1 VNTPQLNATSAW
13 IRSRER
19 IWRQWSSGRQAR
31 PHGLRIEQAQ
41 SYVDQYRLL
50 ASDLATARRLLPRSA
65 TTAALESLYA
75 ATHASIDRSS
85 RQTLTGLRT
94 LLRVGIP
101 ASMRELRPTLA
112 WIALLFVVSSGAGY
126 WLIAQY
132 PELIGLVASSEMID
146 KVEHGQLWTEGL
158 FNVAP
163 SSIISVRILSNN
175 IAVSLFAF
183 CAGIFFGLGAFY
195 ITAING
201 LMLGALFAYTRQ
213 HGLDGELLRFVAAH
227 GPVEISVM
235 CIAAAAGSA
244 IGESLIRPDGPTR
257 RESLQRAANRIGPA
271 LIACALL
278 LIVCGFIEGYVSPDP
293 GIALRVRALIG
304 LGYWIVMLVF
314 LRGGLHAPAASK
326 L

>member
-1 VNTPQLNATSAW
+1 VNAPQLNATSAW

-19 IWRQWSSGRQAR
+19 IWRQWSSGRQPR
-31 PHGLRIEQAQ
+31 PHELRVEQAQ

-85 RQTLTGLRT
+85 RQTLASLRT

-101 ASMRELRPTLA
+101 TSMRELRPTLS
-112 WIALLFVVSSGAGY
+112 WIALLFVLSTGAGY

-132 PELIGLVASSEMID
+132 PELIGLVASSAMID

-183 CAGIFFGLGAFY
+183 CAGIFLGLGAFY

-213 HGLDGELLRFVAAH
+213 HGLDGELLKFVAAH

-257 RESLQRAANRIGPA
+257 RESLQRAANRVGPA
-271 LIACALL
+271 LLACALL
-278 LIVCGFIEGYVSPDP
+278 LIVCGFIEGYISPDP
-293 GIALRVRALIG
+293 GIGLSVRVLIG
-304 LGYWIVMLVF
+304 LGYWIVMLLF